1 MYLFM
6 PCKKAY
12 LRNTFPAMAPR
23 KANPM
28 LNATVEFVHK
38 KQGIGWVKVLK
49 VSNLDILHGTRLPK
63 GCYVVAV
70 IFVYGGKDAPLP
82 HLVPME
88 DNIKTFKEAIST
100 TIAWPKEDL
109 V

>member
-1 MYLFM
+1 
-6 PCKKAY
+6 
-12 LRNTFPAMAPR
+12 MAPR

-28 LNATVEFVHK
+28 LNATMEFVHN
-38 KQGIGWVKVLK
+38 KQGIGRGKGLK

-63 GCYVVAV
+63 GCYGFAV
-70 IFVYGGKDAPLP
+70 ISVYGGKDAPLP

-88 DNIKTFKEAIST
+88 DNIKTLKEAINT